1 MPRTFIYVSC
11 AVSRT
16 VDVFSLDTRT
26 GQTELRQRLSLP
38 ANPSPIRISPDGR
51 LLLVGLQRESAL
63 MVCTIDRTEGSYGRL
78 SIVGDVPLPGAPV
91 YVNSDH
97 SARHAFVTSYADN
110 LLAVI
115 PLDADGHPVP
125 AVQVETGL
133 PRAHAA
139 VVDGSGQWLL
149 TPTLGD
155 DAIRR
160 YRLTPDAHLVPGE
173 PPLFKVRAGSGP
185 RHLLFSSDNRR
196 VHCLNELDGSVDLFD
211 FDAETGQLDLRQS
224 MRIMPPGF
232 TEAPWSA
239 ELRVTPNGAFLYTC
253 ERRSSTLTALAVDVR
268 NGQLSLLGHYP
279 TETQPRGMAIDP
291 SGRWLAVAGQL
302 SGHLSLYA
310 LDPATGHPELCTRI
324 ATGDDPICVDSIALP

>member
-11 AVSRT
+11 AVSQT

-26 GQTELRQRLSLP
+26 GHAELQQRLPLP
-38 ANPSPIRISPDGR
+38 GSPSPMRVSPDGR

-63 MVCTIDRTEGSYGRL
+63 MVCAIDRTEASCGQL
-78 SIVGDVPLPGAPV
+78 TVVGAVPLPGAPV
-91 YVNSDH
+91 YVNSDR
-97 SARHAFVTSYADN
+97 SARHAFIASYADN
-110 LLAVI
+110 LLAVV
-115 PLDADGHPVP
+115 PLGADGHPAPV
-125 AVQVETGL
+125 AQVETEL

-139 VVDGSGQWLL
+139 VLDRSGQWLL

-160 YRLTPDAHLVPGE
+160 YRITPDAQLVPGE
-173 PPLFKVRAGSGP
+173 PPLSKVRAGSGP

-224 MRIMPPGF
+224 TRIMPPGF

-239 ELRVTPNGAFLYTC
+239 ELRTTPDGAFLYTC
-253 ERRSSTLTALAVDVR
+253 ERRSSTLTALAVDTGS
-268 NGQLSLLGHYP
+268 GQLSLLGHYP

-291 SGRWLAVAGQL
+291 GGRWLAVAGQL
-302 SGHLSLYA
+302 SGHLSIYD
-310 LDPATGHPELCTRI
+310 LDPATGHPEPRSRI
-324 ATGDDPICVDSIALP
+324 ATGEDPICVESLALP

>member
-97 SARHAFVTSYADN
+97 SARHAFVASYADN

-239 ELRVTPNGAFLYTC
+239 ELHQAQHRPH
-253 ERRSSTLTALAVDVR
+253 S
-268 NGQLSLLGHYP
+268 
-279 TETQPRGMAIDP
+279 
-291 SGRWLAVAGQL
+291 
-302 SGHLSLYA
+302 
-310 LDPATGHPELCTRI
+310 
-324 ATGDDPICVDSIALP
+324 